1 MVVRRL
7 TRGPGTAYG
16 GGVTQR
22 VDVVVIG
29 AGAMGS
35 AAAWQAAR
43 SGRSVVVL
51 ERFTPGHLV
60 GASHGATRNISAAY
74 PSDTYQGL
82 LADVRRLWAELEE
95 ESGTQLIDWVGL
107 VQHGHQPP
115 LRRLTAV
122 HEKHGI
128 RSEVLSP
135 DEAHERWSGLRFAGP
150 VLHTLD
156 AGRVRASDTLR
167 VLRERAEAHG
177 AEFHYETPVRD
188 LDVDG
193 DRVTVVT
200 DAAEY
205 RPTRVI
211 LTAGAWTSK
220 LAPLDVSLPA
230 LRVTQEQPAH
240 FAELP
245 GERDWPSFMQTVEP
259 GLERDAYW
267 YSPIYG
273 MLTPGEGIKVG
284 WHGVGKAVDPDA
296 RDYAYDETQMDALRR
311 YVSEWIPGVDPDR
324 FTAISCT
331 YTTTP
336 TEDFVIDR
344 RGPLVV
350 GAGFSGH
357 GFKFVPTIGRLLAD
371 LAAGGTPIKEF
382 AQLAG

>member
-1 MVVRRL
+1 MVLRRL
-7 TRGPGTAYG
+7 TRAPGSPYG

-35 AAAWQAAR
+35 AAAWQVAR

-95 ESGTQLIDWVGL
+95 ASGTRLVDWVGL
-107 VQHGHQPP
+107 VQHGVQEP
-115 LRRLTAV
+115 LHRLKAV
-122 HEKHGI
+122 HDKHGI
-128 RSEVLSP
+128 RSEFLAP
-135 DEAHERWSGLRFAGP
+135 EEAEGRWPGLRFAGP

-156 AGRVRASDTLR
+156 AGRVRAAEALR
-167 VLRERAEAHG
+167 VLRERAEAAG

-193 DRVTVVT
+193 DRVTVAT
-200 DAAEY
+200 DTAVYHPA
-205 RPTRVI
+205 RVI
-211 LTAGAWTSK
+211 LAAGAWTSK
-220 LAPLDVSLPA
+220 LVPADVRLPE

-245 GERDWPSFMQTVEP
+245 GERDWPSFMQTPEP
-259 GLERDAYW
+259 GLARDAYW
-267 YSPIYG
+267 YTPTYG

-284 WHGVGKAVDPDA
+284 WHGVGKVVDPDA
-296 RDYAYDETQMDALRR
+296 RDYAYDEAQMDALRR
-311 YVSEWIPGVDPDR
+311 YVAEWIPGADPDR

-371 LAAGGTPIKEF
+371 LAAGGAPLREF
-382 AQLAG
+382 AQLS